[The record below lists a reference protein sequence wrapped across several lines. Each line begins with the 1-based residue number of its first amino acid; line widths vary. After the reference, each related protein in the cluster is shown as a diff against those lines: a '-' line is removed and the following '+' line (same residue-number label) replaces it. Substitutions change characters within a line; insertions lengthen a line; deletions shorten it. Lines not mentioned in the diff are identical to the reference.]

1 MRLRYRLCINVPMG
15 KVMLVVIYICPR
27 YCLVLSHFWI
37 SLTTTNQYCGG
48 DVCVCEMGT
57 YFVDRIFVLVFYFQ
71 HCCWHQLLCVC
82 YRNPLVSIRF
92 NSDTIRGSIKRTIQS
107 TGKKRGKRKMFIIRR
122 GLGIA
127 IVSWSWEGAG
137 RIAATNR
144 MVHVVD
150 KWEFRNIRQYLN
162 LHEESCGEGIGVVQ
176 CDDIRKII
184 TYINQSLLC
193 PHTPSDRSRHF
204 VYYHAPSL
212 PYYWL
217 LLLLLV
223 LLSTITLPDDGR
235 NTGCKSLWN
244 SDTTSLPSP

>member
-37 SLTTTNQYCGG
+37 SLTTANQYCGG

-122 GLGIA
+122 GLGTGYCYW
-127 IVSWSWEGAG
+127 VVGG
-137 RIAATNR
+137 GCR

-150 KWEFRNIRQYLN
+150 GWEFRNIRQNLN
-162 LHEESCGEGIGVVQ
+162 LYRGIMWGRIGVVQ
-176 CDDIRKII
+176 CDDIMKII
-184 TYINQSLLC
+184 TYSLTKPC
-193 PHTPSDRSRHF
+193 YVPHTSSDRSRHF
-204 VYYHAPSL
+204 VYHSPSL
-212 PYYWL
+212 FYYWL
-217 LLLLLV
+217 LLV
-223 LLSTITLPDDGR
+223 VVLSTIPFPDDGR